1 VPNWLEK
8 TNLVH
13 GHAAKLRRTAIKIR
27 KAVIPAAGWGTRFL
41 PTTKTLPK
49 EMLPLVDKPIIQYVV
64 EEAVSCGVEMVIIVT
79 SLGKRAM
86 EDYFDRSADLEHF
99 LAQKGQTQLLE
110 KIRQLSSMVDIRYV
124 RQKEQLGL
132 GHAVSVARQV
142 VGNEPFIVML
152 PDDLFEQQGA
162 VLKRMLEVF
171 ERYRGS
177 VIAVRR
183 IDRSQVSRYG
193 IIEPRKIAERVY
205 QVRSMVEKP
214 TVEQAPSDLAIVGRY
229 VLTPEIFEEL
239 ESTPPGAVGEIQIT
253 DGIGRLLRTQPVYAY
268 EVEGEHY
275 DAGTPLGWIQATIA
289 LALKHPEMGPAI
301 RAYLKKLPPC

>member
-1 VPNWLEK
+1 M
-8 TNLVH
+8 
-13 GHAAKLRRTAIKIR
+13 KIS

-86 EDYFDRSADLEHF
+86 EDYFNRSADLERF

-110 KIRQLSSMVDIRYV
+110 NIRRLSNLVDIRYV

-132 GHAVSVARQV
+132 GHAVSVAKQV

-152 PDDLFEQQGA
+152 PDDLFEQKDA
-162 VLKRMLEVF
+162 VLKRMLKIF
-171 ERYRGS
+171 EQYRGS
-177 VIAVRR
+177 VIAVKRVNR
-183 IDRSQVSRYG
+183 TQVSRYG

-205 QVRSMVEKP
+205 QVTSMVEKP
-214 TVEQAPSDLAIVGRY
+214 TVDQAPSDLAIIGRY
-229 VLTPEIFEEL
+229 VLTPEIFEAL
-239 ESTPPGAVGEIQIT
+239 ENTPPGAVGEIQIT
-253 DGIGRLLRTQPVYAY
+253 DGIGRLLQTQPVYAY

-289 LALKHPEMGPAI
+289 LALKHPEIGPAI
-301 RAYLKKLPPC
+301 RDYIRNL

>member
-1 VPNWLEK
+1 
-8 TNLVH
+8 
-13 GHAAKLRRTAIKIR
+13 
-27 KAVIPAAGWGTRFL
+27 
-41 PTTKTLPK
+41 
-49 EMLPLVDKPIIQYVV
+49 MDKPIIQYVV

-152 PDDLFEQQGA
+152 PDDLFEQQDT
-162 VLKRMLEVF
+162 VLKQMLEIF

-183 IDRSQVSRYG
+183 IGRSQVSRYG

-205 QVRSMVEKP
+205 QVMSLVEKP

-229 VLTPEIFEEL
+229 VLTPEIFEAL
-239 ESTPPGAVGEIQIT
+239 EGTPPGAEGEIQIT

-289 LALKHPEMGPAI
+289 LALKHPEMGLAI
-301 RAYLKKLPPC
+301 REYLKKLPPC

>member
-1 VPNWLEK
+1 V
-8 TNLVH
+8 
-13 GHAAKLRRTAIKIR
+13 AKLRRTAMKIR

-86 EDYFDRSADLEHF
+86 EDYFNRSADLERF

-152 PDDLFEQQGA
+152 PDDLFEHQDA
-162 VLKRMLEVF
+162 VLKRMLEIF
-171 ERYRGS
+171 EQYRGS
-177 VIAVRR
+177 VVAVKRV
-183 IDRSQVSRYG
+183 DRSQVARYG
-193 IIEPRKIAERVY
+193 IIEPRKIAERLY
-205 QVRSMVEKP
+205 QVMSMVEKP
-214 TVEQAPSDLAIVGRY
+214 TVDQAPSDLAIIGRY
-229 VLTPEIFEEL
+229 VLTPEIFEAL
-239 ESTPPGAVGEIQIT
+239 ENTPPGAVGEIQIT
-253 DGIGRLLRTQPVYAY
+253 DGIGRLLQTQPVYAY

-301 RAYLKKLPPC
+301 RDYIRNL

>member
-1 VPNWLEK
+1 
-8 TNLVH
+8 
-13 GHAAKLRRTAIKIR
+13 
-27 KAVIPAAGWGTRFL
+27 
-41 PTTKTLPK
+41 
-49 EMLPLVDKPIIQYVV
+49 MLPLVDKPIIQYVV

-132 GHAVSVARQV
+132 GHAVYVARQV

-152 PDDLFEQQGA
+152 PDDLFEQQDA
-162 VLKRMLEVF
+162 VLKQMLEIF

-183 IDRSQVSRYG
+183 IDRSQVGRYG

-205 QVRSMVEKP
+205 QVTSMVEKP

-229 VLTPEIFEEL
+229 VLTPEIFAEL

-268 EVEGEHY
+268 EIEGEHY

-301 RAYLKKLPPC
+301 REYLKKLPPC

>member
-1 VPNWLEK
+1 M
-8 TNLVH
+8 
-13 GHAAKLRRTAIKIR
+13 KIR

-79 SLGKRAM
+79 SLGKKAM
-86 EDYFDRSADLEHF
+86 EDYFDRSADLERF

-110 KIRQLSSMVDIRYV
+110 KIRQLSNMVDIRYV

-152 PDDLFEQQGA
+152 PDDLFEQQEM
-162 VLKRMLEVF
+162 VLKRMLEIF
-171 ERYRGS
+171 EQYHGS
-177 VIAVRR
+177 VVAVKRV
-183 IDRSQVSRYG
+183 DRSQVARYG
-193 IIEPRKIAERVY
+193 IIEPIKISERLS
-205 QVRSMVEKP
+205 QVTSMVEKP
-214 TVEQAPSDLAIVGRY
+214 AVDQAPSDLAIVGRY
-229 VLTPEIFEEL
+229 VLTPEIFEAL
-239 ESTPPGAVGEIQIT
+239 ENTPPGALGEIQIT
-253 DGIGRLLRTQPVYAY
+253 DGIGRLLRTQPAYAY

-301 RAYLKKLPPC
+301 REYLKKLQL